1 MAARNLSGT
10 RSAFVSID
18 PLRIDAVKLKK
29 AKRILG
35 SGSDVDAVNKA
46 LARVIVNEE
55 MESAIEKAFG
65 SIPYFRV
72 P

>member
-1 MAARNLSGT
+1 MAARNLSVT
-10 RSAFVSID
+10 RNAFVSID

-46 LARVIVNEE
+46 LAMVIANEE

-65 SIPYFRV
+65 SVPYFQV